1 MPSSII
7 IGQGGGS
14 GGGSGSNASVGLTGA
29 TAPTSATEIGII
41 VAGNLEGVSAAN
53 PLPVSGAGGGTQYT
67 DETAETAGAFTIT
80 VVGLYNGTDVVGLRG
95 DASNNLLINVNTAL
109 PAGSNLIGQVEV
121 SDGTNIIGTS
131 AHPIRI
137 DPTGTTV
144 QPISATSLPLP
155 ANAAQETGGNLAAIK
170 TDTDTL
176 AGTVSSSKVRTTDAA
191 DGTPGAALPANAI
204 LVGGSDGTN
213 LRAIATDATGQQKTL
228 PGMTSGT
235 FTWTSATSL
244 NAVSNVLSNNP
255 FYSTITFTVVPGA
268 SLSGGDWTLQGS
280 QDGSSWDNIGLYS
293 VRQNEFLG
301 GSLGPLSFFAGGQVT
316 NYTANV
322 TGFAYLQF
330 KLTTQISGAG
340 NTIITWVVA
349 GEAGQAIPVT
359 YPKIISS
366 ATTAQTEPI
375 TTMQPNNDLVGTN
388 GALAVTICAQT
399 GAPGNNSGAM
409 LRTPSKF
416 FTASVPATASGN
428 TAVWTPTSGK
438 KFRLMRFQITGSNI
452 AATAATVLTVS
463 FQDATTG
470 ITIGTYDVLM
480 PATANVVSGVMNVSS
495 GWVDLGNGFLSAA
508 ANNVLNANVSATVI
522 GATGAFRVNVCGTE
536 E

>member
-1 MPSSII
+1 MSGPLNSPKPTTSVVV
-7 IGQGGGS
+7 GGVYNVTTPAPADKQALALQTDNEGNLLVNVAVGGG
-14 GGGSGSNASVGLTGA
+14 GGGGAVDISGHAG
-29 TAPTSATEIGII
+29 GILDA
-41 VAGNLEGVSAAN
+41 VAGAA
-53 PLPVSGAGGGTQYT
+53 A
-67 DETAETAGAFTIT
+67 
-80 VVGLYNGTDVVGLRG
+80 
-95 DASNNLLINVNTAL
+95 
-109 PAGSNLIGQVEV
+109 
-121 SDGTNIIGTS
+121 
-131 AHPIRI
+131 
-137 DPTGTTV
+137 
-144 QPISATSLPLP
+144 P
-155 ANAAQETGGNLAAIK
+155 ANVLQ
-170 TDTDTL
+170 
-176 AGTVSSSKVRTTDAA
+176 
-191 DGTPGAALPANAI
+191 
-204 LVGGSDGTN
+204 VGGSDGTN
-213 LRAIATDATGQQKTL
+213 LRAIATDATGQQKIL
-228 PGMTSGT
+228 PGITSGP

-293 VRQNEFLG
+293 VRQNEFVG
-301 GSLGPLSFFAGGQVT
+301 GSLGPVTFFAGGQVT

-349 GEAGQAIPVT
+349 SEAGQVPVV

-366 ATTAQTEPI
+366 GAIAQTEPI
-375 TTMQPNNDLVGTN
+375 TTMQPNNDLVGAN

>member
-1 MPSSII
+1 MSGPLNSSKPTTSVIV
-7 IGQGGGS
+7 GGVYNSTTPAPANKQALALQQDNEGNLLVNVAVGGG
-14 GGGSGSNASVGLTGA
+14 GGGGAVDISGHAG
-29 TAPTSATEIGII
+29 GILDA
-41 VAGNLEGVSAAN
+41 VAGAA
-53 PLPVSGAGGGTQYT
+53 A
-67 DETAETAGAFTIT
+67 
-80 VVGLYNGTDVVGLRG
+80 
-95 DASNNLLINVNTAL
+95 
-109 PAGSNLIGQVEV
+109 
-121 SDGTNIIGTS
+121 
-131 AHPIRI
+131 
-137 DPTGTTV
+137 
-144 QPISATSLPLP
+144 P
-155 ANAAQETGGNLAAIK
+155 ANVLQ
-170 TDTDTL
+170 
-176 AGTVSSSKVRTTDAA
+176 
-191 DGTPGAALPANAI
+191 
-204 LVGGSDGTN
+204 VGGSDGTN
-213 LRAIATDATGQQKTL
+213 LRAIATDATGQQKIL
-228 PGMTSGT
+228 PGITSGT

-293 VRQNEFLG
+293 VRQNEFVG
-301 GSLGPLSFFAGGQVT
+301 GSFGPLSFFAGGQVT

-349 GEAGQAIPVT
+349 SEAGQVPVV

-366 ATTAQTEPI
+366 GAIAQTEPI
-375 TTMQPNNDLVGTN
+375 TTMQPNNDLVGAN

-399 GAPGNNSGAM
+399 GALGNNSGAM